1 MTVTQALNASVK
13 KLTYIQKEKRN
24 TEEKYIDVINEKILG
39 SDALEIYNKL
49 MKRHFFKEKKKR

>member
-24 TEEKYIDVINEKILG
+24 TEEKYIDVIIEKILG

>member
-1 MTVTQALNASVK
+1 MTVTQTLNASVK

-24 TEEKYIDVINEKILG
+24 TEEKYIDVIIEKILG

>member
-1 MTVTQALNASVK
+1 MTVTQALNAAVK

-24 TEEKYIDVINEKILG
+24 TEEKYIDVIIEKILG
-39 SDALEIYNKL
+39 SDVLEIYNKL

>member
-1 MTVTQALNASVK
+1 MNASVK

-24 TEEKYIDVINEKILG
+24 TEEKYIDVIIEKILG